1 MHRSIDYINILKTN
15 GLLVS
20 YNCGEETD
28 IKGLTY
34 DSNEAAAGTLFVC
47 KGAAFKE
54 QYLKDAAAGGAVI
67 YVSEKLYPD
76 VDIPYIQV
84 NDIRRS
90 MPFLADLFFDSAFKK
105 MRLTGITG
113 TKGKS
118 TTAYYIKTILDLYE
132 KSVKGPE
139 TAISSS
145 IDMYDGLKR
154 YESHITTPESIELF
168 RHFKNAADSGIDFF
182 TMEVSSQ
189 ALKYNRVDLVNFDI
203 GIFMNISED
212 HISPIEHPD
221 FEDYF
226 ASKLRIF
233 AQTKTALIC
242 TDSDHFERIKDASAA
257 SEKVITFGTKPGSDI
272 YGYNIR
278 KIDDEIHFNVKCDRF
293 DREFVL
299 TMPGLFNVEN
309 ALAAIAAALC
319 YDIPEDIIY
328 DALRVARSKGRMELF
343 SSNDKKVIAIVDY
356 AHNKLSFEK
365 LFESVLAEYPGRRI
379 VTIFGCPG
387 KKALLR
393 RSQLGTL
400 SGKYSDIVYLVPE
413 DPGDEPAELISKE
426 IAGYVTAEGCP
437 YEIYRAPATEYS
449 QNEIERNIREVEWH
463 QGTFKGSALAKEY
476 IRHDRRRDRGQQQGH
491 HRVHGDIE
499 KEYLQHEQHSRER
512 SLEYPRDSRGRTASQ
527 QDRHTSVR
535 HSGLSGEIGS
545 YSGTRIDN
553 RRLRSHRASEAD
565 RDRAGDYG
573 GPSVMGF
580 DPGFAAGNGLKHLCD
595 AVTDIFFYEIA
606 YGQQGNQ
613 HSQSR
618 E

>member
-242 TDSDHFERIKDASAA
+242 TDSDHFKRIKDASAA

-272 YGYNIR
+272 CGYNIR

-437 YEIYRAPATEYS
+437 YEIFEDRSEAIEKAIM
-449 QNEIERNIREVEWH
+449 EIRSGAAGSSVLLIT
-463 QGTFKGSALAKEY
+463 GKGDETRQKIGKEY
-476 IRHDRRRDRGQQQGH
+476 IPCPSDAELVQQFLFLY
-491 HRVHGDIE
+491 D
-499 KEYLQHEQHSRER
+499 K
-512 SLEYPRDSRGRTASQ
+512 TA
-527 QDRHTSVR
+527 D
-535 HSGLSGEIGS
+535 
-545 YSGTRIDN
+545 
-553 RRLRSHRASEAD
+553 
-565 RDRAGDYG
+565 
-573 GPSVMGF
+573 
-580 DPGFAAGNGLKHLCD
+580 LK
-595 AVTDIFFYEIA
+595 
-606 YGQQGNQ
+606 
-613 HSQSR
+613 
-618 E
+618 